1 MKGNTIRQRKGA
13 GSFHSGLKILMIH
26 HTYLPEYNGA
36 ALQAHRLSLVLE
48 KKGCQVHV
56 LAGASSRKWVGK
68 SNIDGISIYRV
79 PRYQATIFW
88 RIWFAIRL
96 IQYLI
101 THARHYNVI
110 HIHSFIA
117 PVNLFLFFSRTPG
130 IQKITRLGYDDI
142 ESLTNGSQGWINKM
156 LLKSIRR
163 VVNPINDSD
172 LENYPGI
179 HFANISNGVDTRLFH
194 SVDEMSKNLIRKK
207 LELPLNRMILLYVG
221 SFIAR
226 KRVDRIINVMNW
238 LKQRQLPMPLLICV
252 GPLNLRTSNQ
262 HLNSQSVATMSQ
274 LNQLLKTFDLLPDVQ
289 FRERSE
295 NIDLY
300 FKTCDI
306 FINFSESE
314 GQSNVV
320 LEAMASELPIIIQ
333 DLPGT
338 KCIIANE
345 YNGFAFDSEDTEKV
359 GQKLFQ
365 LMSDRTMRKTVG
377 KRARQT
383 ISSRYDINHVADQMI
398 SLYQDL
404 QNRVDPMHAK
414 TMAV

>member
-1 MKGNTIRQRKGA
+1 MKRNIIEQNKGA

-36 ALQAHRLSLVLE
+36 ALQAHRLSQVLE
-48 KKGCQVHV
+48 RKGCQVHV
-56 LAGASSRKWVGK
+56 LAGASSREWVGK
-68 SNIDGISIYRV
+68 SDLDGISIYRV
-79 PRYQATIFW
+79 PRYHATIFW

-96 IQYLI
+96 IQYLV
-101 THARHYNVI
+101 THARYFNVI

-130 IQKITRLGYDDI
+130 IQKITRLGFDDI
-142 ESLTNGSQGWINKM
+142 KSLTNGPCGWINRM

-163 VVNPINDSD
+163 VVNPVKNRD
-172 LENYPGI
+172 LQNYPGI
-179 HFANISNGVDTRLFH
+179 HFANISNGVDTGLFH
-194 SVDEMSKNLIRKK
+194 SVDEMNKNLLRKK
-207 LELPLNRMILLYVG
+207 LKLPLNRIILLYVG

-226 KRVDRIINVMNW
+226 KRVDRVINVMNW

-262 HLNSQSVATMSQ
+262 HLNTKSVATMSQ
-274 LNQLLKTFDLLPDVQ
+274 LNQLLKTFDLWPDVQ
-289 FRERSE
+289 FRDRSE

-300 FKTCDI
+300 FKACDI

-338 KCIIANE
+338 QNIIVND
-345 YNGFAFDSEDTEKV
+345 YNGFAFDSGNTEIV
-359 GQKLFQ
+359 GKKLVQ
-365 LMSDRTMRKTVG
+365 LMSDRVMRKTVG

-383 ISSRYDINHVADQMI
+383 ISSCYDINHVADQMI
-398 SLYQDL
+398 NLYQEL
-404 QNRVDPMHAK
+404 QNHVDPLHAK

>member
-1 MKGNTIRQRKGA
+1 MKRNTSEQNKCA
-13 GSFHSGLKILMIH
+13 ESLHSGLKILMIH

-36 ALQAHRLSLVLE
+36 ALQAHRLSLALE
-48 KKGCQVHV
+48 RKGCRVHV
-56 LAGASSRKWVGK
+56 LAGASNRKWIGK
-68 SNIDGISIYRV
+68 SNIDGISVYRV

-96 IQYLI
+96 IQYLVA
-101 THARHYNVI
+101 HARHFNVI

-130 IQKITRLGYDDI
+130 IQKITRLGFDDI
-142 ESLTNGSQGWINKM
+142 ESLTRGPYGWINKM

-163 VVNPINDSD
+163 IINPINDSD
-172 LENYPGI
+172 LRDYPGI
-179 HFANISNGVDTRLFH
+179 HFANISNGVDTELFN

-207 LELPLNRMILLYVG
+207 LQLPLNRTILLYVG

-226 KRVDRIINVMNW
+226 KRIDRVIKVMNW
-238 LKQRQLPMPLLICV
+238 LKQRQLPMPLLLCV

-262 HLNSQSVATMSQ
+262 HFNTQSVATMSQ

-289 FRERSE
+289 FRDRCE
-295 NIDLY
+295 NVDLY
-300 FKTCDI
+300 FKACDI
-306 FINFSESE
+306 FINLSESE

-333 DLPGT
+333 NLPGT
-338 KCIIANE
+338 KRIIVND
-345 YNGFAFDSEDTEKV
+345 YNGFAFDSENTEHV
-359 GQKLFQ
+359 GRKLFQ
-365 LMSDRTMRKTVG
+365 LMSDRTMRETVG

-383 ISSRYDINHVADQMI
+383 TIRYDINHVADQMI
-398 SLYQDL
+398 SLYQNL
-404 QNRVDPMHAK
+404 QNRVDPLHAK